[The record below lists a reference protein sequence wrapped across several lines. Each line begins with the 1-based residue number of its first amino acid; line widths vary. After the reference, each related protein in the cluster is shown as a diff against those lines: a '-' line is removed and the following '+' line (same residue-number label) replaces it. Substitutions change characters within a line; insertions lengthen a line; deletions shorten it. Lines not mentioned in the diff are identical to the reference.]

1 MENNPFK
8 TIMEAATIISENVK
22 DTNPEESKQLKDS
35 VKELNKSFKE
45 IEELAKGLKQ
55 FTK

>member
-1 MENNPFK
+1 
-8 TIMEAATIISENVK
+8 MEAATIISENVK

>member
-8 TIMEAATIISENVK
+8 TIMDAATIISENVK